1 MHIMCNKLEVNKPL
15 EVRSVE
21 HFLLHVQ
28 EFRYSDDTLM
38 YYTFRFNDNAIM
50 SSNVC
55 DFRLYIARLL
65 MIDFN
70 FSRLAVNEL
79 RLFAFS
85 YNSITYNCYD
95 QFTKEFDPYYRW
107 VINAK

>member
-1 MHIMCNKLEVNKPL
+1 MQIMCNKLEVNKPL
-15 EVRSVE
+15 VVRSVE

-28 EFRYSDDTLM
+28 EFRYSDDTLT
-38 YYTFRFNDNAIM
+38 YYTFIFNDNAIM
-50 SSNVC
+50 YSNVC

-70 FSRLAVNEL
+70 FSHLAVNEL
-79 RLFAFS
+79 KLFAFS
-85 YNSITYNCYD
+85 YNSITYKCYD
-95 QFTKEFDPYYRW
+95 QFTKEFNPYYRW